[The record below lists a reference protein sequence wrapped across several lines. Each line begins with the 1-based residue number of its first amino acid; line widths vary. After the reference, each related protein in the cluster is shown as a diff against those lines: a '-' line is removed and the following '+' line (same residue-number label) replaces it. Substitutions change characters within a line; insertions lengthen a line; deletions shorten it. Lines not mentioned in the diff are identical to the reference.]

1 MFRFSL
7 NFSLCSAAALL
18 LRSVPRY
25 SEYNTTVTS
34 FSFFGRLFGSVVG
47 LQCEAEAD
55 EDIRERRRRSKNI
68 DTKSASNF
76 GKALDYVVMRHQ
88 FVVNLYYRSAF
99 KVLSKWWHSFP
110 SSLW

>member
-7 NFSLCSAAALL
+7 NFSLCTAAALL

-25 SEYNTTVTS
+25 SKYNTTVTS

-55 EDIRERRRRSKNI
+55 EDIRERRRRSSEK
-68 DTKSASNF
+68 KSTQ
-76 GKALDYVVMRHQ
+76 KAPQILVRH
-88 FVVNLYYRSAF
+88 STM
-99 KVLSKWWHSFP
+99 S
-110 SSLW
+110 